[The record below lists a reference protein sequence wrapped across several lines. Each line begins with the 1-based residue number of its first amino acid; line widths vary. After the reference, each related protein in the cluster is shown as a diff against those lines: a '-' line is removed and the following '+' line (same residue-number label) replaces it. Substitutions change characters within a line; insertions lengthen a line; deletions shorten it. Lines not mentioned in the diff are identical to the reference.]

1 MGLSFVLGMGLGASF
16 DKTIKQAGTRVK
28 QLGKE
33 ITAVEKSGDFK
44 LGKGLET
51 LIEKTRES
59 NREFKEAQK
68 RLNDLNAEAKTSG
81 KVSKNLARR
90 IDQAERKVKSISA
103 STNRYRGRLR
113 DQVIAAQDAG
123 HSVKGLRQEYSKL
136 GATVDTLN
144 RKQNRR
150 MVLHQA
156 GTGMRAGF
164 DRVNPYVLGAAIAIP
179 AKAAIDF
186 EDAFA
191 GFEKVANGPE
201 KQVKAMSGG
210 FQNMGLKIPMAT
222 RELVDIG
229 TAAAQSAIPLGE
241 ILSFTEDAGRMGVAF
256 DMTGE
261 KSGEMM
267 TAWRNGMNLTQGQV
281 LGLGDA
287 VNYLS
292 NTLAGDAADIGELV
306 QRVGAL
312 GMSSGFS
319 EVQVAAFGSTILGAG
334 RGVEVASTGFKNLS
348 IRLSMGAA
356 ATKEQRKAF
365 TELGMDAEDVAARM
379 QEDAPAAV
387 LSVIDALKQVPS
399 DMQTGLIVKLFGTE
413 SLDAITPL
421 IENTDLLR
429 KALGLVSDKSKYA
442 GSMFEEFEKNSK
454 KAKAQLQLTAN
465 ATDKASVSLGDSLL
479 PVIKEVSGEVTP
491 MISSFADWAKEN
503 KGVVKG
509 VAALGAG
516 LIGLK
521 LGMVVLSP
529 LFRMLGGSY
538 KLVKR
543 LRGGGKAGGGGALGG
558 AVPVEVVN
566 GGLGDGLD
574 GVGGGG
580 KSRGKARG
588 KLGRFGRMGQSL
600 KNSGIGRMA
609 GKLGR
614 GLGKGFK
621 PLGIALSAGTL
632 LSGIMSGDAH
642 AMGSSIGD
650 IGGGLGGAAAGAAIG
665 TMVFPGIG
673 TAIGGIIGGMGGG
686 MLGEWLGD
694 KVGGMFSSKP
704 DTEFAQPGGDIKI
717 DVPVDVKVP
726 EGISPDRAAG
736 LGKRIEEAIRRVIP
750 EIIEEERRLALN

>member
-150 MVLHQA
+150 MVMHQA

-191 GFEKVANGPE
+191 GFEKVAKGTDA
-201 KQVKAMSGG
+201 QIKAMAPGFLDLGG
-210 FQNMGLKIPMAT
+210 EIAMTNKEF
-222 RELVDIG
+222 VDIG
-229 TAAAQSAIPLGE
+229 TAAAQAEIPMDKILG
-241 ILSFTEDAGRMGVAF
+241 FTRDAGQMGVAF
-256 DMTGE
+256 DMTGA
-261 KSGEMM
+261 KSGKMM
-267 TAWRNGMNLTQGQV
+267 TAWRNGMGLTQERV
-281 LGLGDA
+281 VGLGDA
-287 VNYLS
+287 VNHLS
-292 NTLAGDAADIGELV
+292 NNMASEADALGELI
-306 QRVGAL
+306 QRQGAVGK
-312 GMSSGFS
+312 
-319 EVQVAAFGSTILGAG
+319 GAG
-334 RGVEVASTGFKNLS
+334 FNEIQIAAVGSALLSTGNTVEIASTGFKNLS
-348 IRLSMGAA
+348 NRLTMGAA
-356 ATKEQRKAF
+356 ATKEQQKAF
-365 TELGMDAEDVAARM
+365 NELGMDAEDVAARM
-379 QEDAPAAV
+379 QEDAPTAV
-387 LSVIDALKQVPS
+387 LSVIEAIKQMPKEMRS
-399 DMQTGLIVKLFGTE
+399 GIMVKLFGSE
-413 SLDAITPL
+413 SLGAIQPL

-429 KALGLVSDKSKYA
+429 KALSLVADKTKYS
-442 GSMFEEFEKNSK
+442 GSMLEEFEKKSK
-454 KAKAQLQLTAN
+454 TTKAQLQLTAN
-465 ATDKASVSLGDSLL
+465 AADKASISLGGSLL
-479 PVIKEVSGEVTP
+479 PVIKEIAGEMTP
-491 MISSFADWAKEN
+491 MISSFADWAKGN

-529 LFRMLGGSY
+529 LGRIY

-566 GGLGDGLD
+566 GGLGGGLD

-600 KNSGIGRMA
+600 KRSGIGRMA